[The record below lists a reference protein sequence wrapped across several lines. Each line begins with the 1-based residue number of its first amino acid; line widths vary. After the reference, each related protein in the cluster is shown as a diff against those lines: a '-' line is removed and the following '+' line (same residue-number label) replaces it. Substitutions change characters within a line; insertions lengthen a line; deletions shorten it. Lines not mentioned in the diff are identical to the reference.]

1 MPTLKQLTPDQL
13 QDLHKKAIAMRQ
25 ELLDFVEKYEYQSST
40 LMSKTFLHDIEKE
53 YGRKILKERSKE
65 NNA

>member
-1 MPTLKQLTPDQL
+1 MSTLKQLTPEEL
-13 QDLHKKAIAMRQ
+13 QELHKKAIEMRQ
-25 ELLDFVEKYEYQSST
+25 ALLDFVEKYEYQASA

>member
-13 QDLHKKAIAMRQ
+13 QVLHQKAIEMRQ
-25 ELLDFVEKYEYQSST
+25 ELLDFVEKYEYQSNA
-40 LMSKTFLHDIEKE
+40 LMYKTFLHDIEKE

-65 NNA
+65 KIA

>member
-1 MPTLKQLTPDQL
+1 MPTLKQQTPDQL
-13 QDLHKKAIAMRQ
+13 QVLHQKAIEMRQ
-25 ELLDFVEKYEYQSST
+25 ELLDFVEKYEYQSSA

>member
-13 QDLHKKAIAMRQ
+13 QDLHTKAIEMRQ
-25 ELLDFVEKYEYQSST
+25 ELLDFVEKHEYQSSA

-65 NNA
+65 KIA